1 MGAQIGAFIARLR
14 AGCRIG
20 QSTRRGNRLEI
31 GMGTGSRSFVSDPVR
46 RGGALDLMN
55 RWILLLMA
63 IASPL
68 HAEDALRWSTVSG
81 SAGAPLNVVQAGL
94 DSGPGI
100 LLLHGFSQS
109 ALSWQAQLNDPQ
121 LQQAFQ
127 LVAVDLRGHG
137 NSAKPWR
144 AEDYSS
150 ETWAGDVAAV
160 LAATGLDRPVL
171 VAWSFG
177 GLVAMHYIRHYGT
190 GQLAGLQLVGGVGQL
205 VLQPPPAVP
214 MDPAW
219 VSDMLA
225 DDIRANLRAAH
236 RAVSHLTAE
245 PMPADWVEQTL
256 AAYLMMPPYA
266 KRAIGAAM
274 GDNSDLAARLDLP
287 VRLAGGA
294 LDPIVAPAV
303 LEQAAAALPQA
314 SVTIYAGAG
323 HSPFA
328 ELPQQFNRD
337 LAAFM
342 QQVQV
347 KDKD

>member
-1 MGAQIGAFIARLR
+1 
-14 AGCRIG
+14 
-20 QSTRRGNRLEI
+20 
-31 GMGTGSRSFVSDPVR
+31 
-46 RGGALDLMN
+46 MN
-55 RWILLLMA
+55 RWILLLMV
-63 IASPL
+63 IVRPL

-81 SAGAPLNVVQAGL
+81 STGAPLNVVQAGL

-100 LLLHGFSQS
+100 LFLHGFSQS

-137 NSAKPWR
+137 NSAKHWR
-144 AEDYSS
+144 AEDYSD
-150 ETWAGDVAAV
+150 EAWAGDVAAV

-177 GLVAMHYIRHYGT
+177 GLVAMHYVRHYGT

-214 MDPAW
+214 LDPAW
-219 VSDMLA
+219 VRDMLA

-236 RAVSHLTAE
+236 QSVSRLTAE

>member
-1 MGAQIGAFIARLR
+1 
-14 AGCRIG
+14 
-20 QSTRRGNRLEI
+20 
-31 GMGTGSRSFVSDPVR
+31 MGTGGHSFVSDPVR

-63 IASPL
+63 IVSPL

-294 LDPIVAPAV
+294 LDQIVAPTTM
-303 LEQAAAALPQA
+303 EQAAAVLPRA
-314 SVTIYAGAG
+314 SVTVYAGAG

-328 ELPQQFNRD
+328 ERPEQFNRD
-337 LAAFM
+337 LAAFV
-342 QQVQV
+342 QQAQGE
-347 KDKD
+347 DEDQ

>member
-1 MGAQIGAFIARLR
+1 MEARICAHIARLR
-14 AGCRIG
+14 HGFHIR
-20 QSTRRGNRLEI
+20 QSTRRGSGPEI
-31 GMGTGSRSFVSDPVR
+31 RIGIGGNTFVWDPVR
-46 RGGALDLMN
+46 RSGALDSMN
-55 RWILLLMA
+55 RWILLLMV
-63 IASPL
+63 IGSPL

-81 SAGAPLNVVQAGL
+81 STGAPLNVVQAGVN
-94 DSGPGI
+94 SGPGI
-100 LLLHGFSQS
+100 LFLHGFSQS

-177 GLVAMHYIRHYGT
+177 GLVAMHYVRHYGT

-214 MDPAW
+214 LDPAW
-219 VSDMLA
+219 VRDMLA

-266 KRAIGAAM
+266 KRAIGAAL
-274 GDNSDLAARLDLP
+274 GDNSDLAARLDVP

-303 LEQAAAALPQA
+303 LEQTAAALPQA

-328 ELPQQFNRD
+328 ELPQQFNHD
-337 LAAFM
+337 LAAFV
-342 QQVQV
+342 QQVRAEER
-347 KDKD
+347 K